1 MDKKEKTP
9 KMPKLWQALITLG
22 FLVAMLAIGIMVY
35 GVDPHVPM
43 FMGVIG
49 AALMSLFLGYKW
61 QEIEKAMFSGIYKA
75 LQSIIILAIIGILI
89 GVWLDAGTVPA
100 MIYYGLKILHPSIFF
115 IATLLIC
122 SITSLA
128 TGTSWGTIG
137 TMGVALMGIGYGLDM
152 NPAMTA
158 GAILSGAYFGDK
170 MSPLSDTTNLAP
182 AMAGTDVISHVKFML
197 LPTAIAYGICIVFFG
212 ILGVMQ
218 YHGGAADMSKVTEL
232 QNALEDMFNLNPLLL
247 LPPLVV
253 IVAVACKMP
262 AIPGI
267 TLGILTGAVVGLVSQ
282 PNCNLGTLFSC
293 GMNGYVCETGI
304 YEIDE
309 LLNSGG
315 LMSMM
320 FSISMTII
328 AMMFGGIMEETHQLE
343 VIVDR
348 LKVLA
353 KKPASLVALTEVTCV
368 ASNALMPEQYISIVV
383 PGRMYA
389 EEYRKRGLSPESLS
403 NALESAGTV
412 SSALIPWNTCG
423 VFILGTLGIG
433 VSQYAPYAMFNWLM
447 PITAIVLAFLGVT
460 VADKNGVRLTKK
472 NLASGKAKLE
482 PVEAP
487 AAPAPAGE

>member
-1 MDKKEKTP
+1 MSERGKDRTP
-9 KMPKLWQALITLG
+9 RMPKVWEALITLA

-49 AALMSLFLGYKW
+49 AALMAMRLGYKW
-61 QEIEKAMFSGIYKA
+61 SEIEKSMMGGIYKA

-100 MIYYGLKILHPSIFF
+100 MIYYGLKILKPSIFF

-152 NPAMTA
+152 SPAMTA

-182 AMAGTDVISHVKFML
+182 AMAGTDVMTHVKFML
-197 LPTAIAYGICIVFFG
+197 LPTGIVYIICIVFFG
-212 ILGVMQ
+212 VLGVMQ
-218 YHGGAADMSKVTEL
+218 YRGGAADMSKVTEL
-232 QNALEDMFNLNPLLL
+232 ETALSGMFNINPLLL
-247 LPPLVV
+247 LPPVVV
-253 IVAVACKMP
+253 IVAVACKVP

-267 TLGILTGAVVGLVSQ
+267 TLGIVTGAVVGLIFQ
-282 PNCNLGTLFSC
+282 PDCNLGTLFSC
-293 GMNGYVCETGI
+293 GMNGFVCETGI

-315 LMSMM
+315 LMNMM

-328 AMMFGGIMEETHQLE
+328 AMMFGGIMEDTHQLE
-343 VIVDR
+343 VIVDK

-353 KKPASLVALTEVTCV
+353 KTPATLVALTEATCV

-389 EEYRKRGLSPESLS
+389 EEYKKRGLAPQCLS

-412 SSALIPWNTCG
+412 SSCLIPWNTCG
-423 VFILGTLGIG
+423 VFILGTLGLG
-433 VSQYAPYAMFNWLM
+433 VADYAPYAMFNWLM
-447 PITAIVLAFLGVT
+447 PIAGIVMAFLGIT
-460 VADKNGVRLTKK
+460 VADADGVRMIRRSKQ
-472 NLASGKAKLE
+472 NLRPEGGDTGA
-482 PVEAP
+482 
-487 AAPAPAGE
+487 